1 MATKTKKKTKKPVRK
16 VRVKAASAFA
26 KAIKKSESRYER
38 MIDYTFKVTVSVDPE
53 GVSGVHFNKSLVQ
66 QMLCA
71 ALEQYKDLSCGPIA
85 PNDPTSVAFERIAIG
100 SEFEVKR

>member
-1 MATKTKKKTKKPVRK
+1 MATKKKTKKPVRK

-26 KAIKKSESRYER
+26 RAIKKSESRYER

-53 GVSGVHFNKSLVQ
+53 GSSGVRVHKSLVQ

-71 ALEQYKDLSCGPIA
+71 ALEQYKDLSCGPVA
-85 PNDPTSVAFERIAIG
+85 ATDPTSEAFERIA
-100 SEFEVKR
+100 SEAEFMVR